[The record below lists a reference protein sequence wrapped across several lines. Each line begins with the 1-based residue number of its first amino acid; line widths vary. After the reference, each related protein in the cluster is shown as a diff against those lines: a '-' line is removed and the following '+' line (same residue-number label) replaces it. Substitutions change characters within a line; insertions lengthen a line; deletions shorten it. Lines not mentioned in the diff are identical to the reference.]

1 MNTALI
7 GVDWGTSNLRA
18 WAFDG
23 QGRVL
28 AEASNDAGVSTVASG
43 QFAGVL
49 RALVGEWSDGTTPI
63 ILGGMV
69 GSRQGWR
76 EAPYLPCPAQL
87 SNLADQALRLE
98 AGIGPGWIV
107 PGLSCEAS
115 DGILDVMRGEEVQ
128 LAGANVA
135 DGTVLLPGTHSKW
148 VRMSA
153 GAACSVRTVMTGELF
168 ALLTRH
174 SLLGRLM
181 APGGDDP
188 DAFDLGVDRS
198 LASPAISASLFSV
211 RTEGLFQRIAPS
223 SLSDYLSGLLIGAEV
238 AAMTGDAREQVT
250 IVATGKLASRYARA
264 LQRAGA
270 PHPLIVPGDEASSL
284 GLLRIARLILEK
296 EPA

>member
-1 MNTALI
+1 MSPALI

-23 QGRVL
+23 QGRIL
-28 AEASNDAGVSTVASG
+28 AQAGNDAGISTVASG
-43 QFAGVL
+43 EFADVL
-49 RALVGEWSDGTTPI
+49 RALVGTWSDGTTPV

-87 SNLADQALRLE
+87 ANLADQALRLE
-98 AGIGPGWIV
+98 TGIGPGWIV
-107 PGLSCEAS
+107 PGLSYEAP
-115 DGILDVMRGEEVQ
+115 DGLLDVMRGEEVQ
-128 LAGANVA
+128 LAGAGVT
-135 DGTVLLPGTHSKW
+135 DGAVLLPGTHSKW
-148 VRMSA
+148 AQMKA
-153 GAACSVRTVMTGELF
+153 GAVCAFRTFMTGELF

-181 APGGDDP
+181 APGADDP
-188 DAFDLGVDRS
+188 AAFDLGVDRA

-211 RTEGLFQRIAPS
+211 RTEGLFERIAPS
-223 SLSDYLSGLLIGAEV
+223 SLPDYLSGLLIGAEV
-238 AAMTGDAREQVT
+238 AAMTGGAPDPVT

-270 PHPLIVPGDEASSL
+270 PHPRIVPGDEASSL
-284 GLLRIARLILEK
+284 GLLRIARHILEK
-296 EPA
+296 DPA